1 MFCKEELCA
10 IMNFAYDYPIDIDVA
25 WSAYNRFNQHIQSA
39 DLNTV
44 KYFLKIICY
53 TDAEL
58 LSLRNIMAESGKEL
72 TPSELS
78 QYIFILSICF
88 FDRLH
93 QTIDIPN
100 NE

>member
-1 MFCKEELCA
+1 MFYKEELCA
-10 IMNFAYDYPIDIDVA
+10 IMNFAYDYPIDIEAA
-25 WSAYNRFNQHIQSA
+25 WAAYNRFNRHIQSA
-39 DLNTV
+39 DLHTI

-53 TDAEL
+53 TDNEL

-93 QTIDIPN
+93 QTIDTQKH
-100 NE
+100 E